1 MIPNTSLRIAG
12 EKWLFF
18 FPLLNHLSGLIKVDR
33 IKRVVSVGW
42 ICCMQETS
50 SLFTFIFCFSH
61 LSPSCFILEIH
72 CSFTFPT
79 SFLPLPVSVLLSGCR
94 VPYCLPFCHG
104 TDTLSAPLWLMPIPV
119 LACPYFQALFI
130 VLVLRE
136 CQALSEE
143 ELKGMRETE
152 IWLSYLEKLKTAK
165 WLRWTRCGHS
175 ETLMAETQADGWSS

>member
-1 MIPNTSLRIAG
+1 
-12 EKWLFF
+12 
-18 FPLLNHLSGLIKVDR
+18 
-33 IKRVVSVGW
+33 
-42 ICCMQETS
+42 
-50 SLFTFIFCFSH
+50 
-61 LSPSCFILEIH
+61 
-72 CSFTFPT
+72 
-79 SFLPLPVSVLLSGCR
+79 
-94 VPYCLPFCHG
+94 
-104 TDTLSAPLWLMPIPV
+104 MPIPV

>member
-1 MIPNTSLRIAG
+1 
-12 EKWLFF
+12 
-18 FPLLNHLSGLIKVDR
+18 
-33 IKRVVSVGW
+33 
-42 ICCMQETS
+42 
-50 SLFTFIFCFSH
+50 
-61 LSPSCFILEIH
+61 
-72 CSFTFPT
+72 
-79 SFLPLPVSVLLSGCR
+79 
-94 VPYCLPFCHG
+94 
-104 TDTLSAPLWLMPIPV
+104 MPIPV

-175 ETLMAETQADGWSS
+175 ETLMAETQADGWSANKPHPKGKFTRSSCPCLFIPVRLKLIVRQTNSIRKVGRDEAGENESVSLLSCYHKYIVAFL